1 MATATGVSRAARSK
15 SLRPPFRAD
24 HVGSLLRPPE
34 LKQAREAFKQGQLS
48 RAALAEFEDR
58 SIRQAVALQEGA
70 GLQSVTDGEFR
81 RAFWH
86 VDFLTGFEGITAT
99 QGQYAL
105 KFHGEGGA
113 QSETRSMMLV
123 SGKVKRTKPVMVP
136 HFEFLKKSTSRTAK
150 LCIPAPTYLHM
161 RGGRRVVNAEAYP
174 DVEEFWSDIT
184 RAYREEIADLAK
196 AGLEYLQIDD
206 VSFACLCDEG
216 IRAQVKRDGEDP
228 VKLPLKYSKV
238 ISDILADRPASLA
251 VTMHTCRGNHASMW
265 MAEGGYDAVAEAVFQ
280 TAVDGFFLEYD
291 SARAGGFEPLR
302 FVPRGK
308 KVVLGL
314 ISTKT
319 PVLESRDA
327 LKRRIDEAANY
338 VPLENLCLS
347 PQCGFA
353 SSEVGN
359 RLTEDD
365 QKRKLELA
373 VQVARDVWG

>member
-1 MATATGVSRAARSK
+1 M
-15 SLRPPFRAD
+15 RPPFRAD
-24 HVGSLLRPPE
+24 HVGSLLRPRE
-34 LKQAREAFKQGQLS
+34 LKDAREKRKQGQIS
-48 RAALAEFEDR
+48 ASALKEIEDR
-58 SIRQAVALQEGA
+58 CIRQAVALQEGA
-70 GLQSVTDGEFR
+70 GLDSITDGEFR

-86 VDFLTGFEGITAT
+86 VDFLTGFEGIVAT

-113 QSETRSMMLV
+113 QSETRSMMV
-123 SGKVKRTKPVMVP
+123 VNGKVKRSRPIMVE
-136 HFEFLKKSTSRTAK
+136 HFKFLKHSTRKTAK

-161 RGGRRVVNAEAYP
+161 RGGRRVVNEKAYP

-184 RAYREEIADLAK
+184 RAYREEIAELAA
-196 AGLEYLQIDD
+196 AGCSYLQIDD
-206 VSFACLCDEG
+206 VSFACLCDEE
-216 IRAQVKRDGEDP
+216 IRGQVKRDGEDP
-228 VKLPLKYSKV
+228 TKLPMKYASV
-238 ISDILADRPASLA
+238 ISALLKDRPKTMA

-280 TAVDGFFLEYD
+280 TEVDGFFLEYD
-291 SARAGGFEPLR
+291 TARAGGFAPLR
-302 FVPRGK
+302 FVPKGK

-319 PVLESRDA
+319 PVLEKKEV
-327 LKRRIDEAANY
+327 LKQRIEEAAKY

-359 RLTEDD
+359 QLTEDD
-365 QKRKLELA
+365 QKRKLALA
-373 VQVARDVWG
+373 VEVAQEVWS

>member
-1 MATATGVSRAARSK
+1 MKA
-15 SLRPPFRAD
+15 PFRAD

-34 LKQAREAFKQGQLS
+34 LKQAREAFRQGQLS
-48 RAALAEFEDR
+48 RPALTEVEDR
-58 SIRQAVALQEGA
+58 SIRKAVALQEAA
-70 GLQSVTDGEFR
+70 GLQAVTDGEFR

-86 VDFLTGFEGITAT
+86 VDFLTGFDGIVAT

-113 QSETRSMMLV
+113 QSETKSMMV
-123 SGKVKRTKPVMVP
+123 VNAKVRRTQPVMVD
-136 HFEFLKKSTSRTAK
+136 HFKFLKGATGKTAK

-161 RGGRRVVNAEAYP
+161 RGGRRVVNAQAYP

-184 RAYREEIADLAK
+184 RAYREEIADLAS

-228 VKLPLKYSKV
+228 ATLPAKYASV
-238 ISDILADRPASLA
+238 ISDLLKDRSRNMA

-280 TAVDGFFLEYD
+280 TEVDGFFLEYD

-302 FVPRGK
+302 FVPKGK

-319 PVLESRDA
+319 PALESSDA
-327 LKRRIDEAANY
+327 LKRRIDEASRH

-359 RLTEDD
+359 QLTEND
-365 QKRKLELA
+365 QRRKLALVAE
-373 VQVARDVWG
+373 VAREVWG

>member
-1 MATATGVSRAARSK
+1 MRTA
-15 SLRPPFRAD
+15 PFRAD

-34 LKQAREAFKQGQLS
+34 LKEAREAFKAGRMVREQLT
-48 RAALAEFEDR
+48 AIEND
-58 SIRQAVALQEGA
+58 SIRKAIALQEAA

-86 VDFLTGFEGITAT
+86 VDFLTGFDGIVAT

-113 QSETRSMMLV
+113 ESETRSMMMVNGRVRRSRPIAV
-123 SGKVKRTKPVMVP
+123 SAFR
-136 HFEFLKKSTSRTAK
+136 FLKENTSRVAK

-161 RGGRRVVNAEAYP
+161 RGGRRVVDEKVYP
-174 DVEEFWSDIT
+174 DVEEFWRDIT
-184 RAYREEIADLAK
+184 LAYRQEIAELAG

-206 VSFACLCDEG
+206 VSFACLCDES
-216 IRAQVKRDGEDP
+216 IRAQVRRDGENP
-228 VKLPLKYSKV
+228 ARLPAKYVAVINDLLK
-238 ISDILADRPASLA
+238 DRTQNLA

-280 TAVDGFFLEYD
+280 TEVDGFFLEYD

-302 FVPRGK
+302 FVPKGK

-314 ISTKT
+314 VSTKR
-319 PVLESRDA
+319 PQLEDKAA
-327 LKRRIDEAANY
+327 LKRRVEEASRY

-359 RLTEDD
+359 KLTMDD
-365 QKRKLELA
+365 QKRKLHLVVET
-373 VQVARDVWG
+373 AREIWG

>member
-1 MATATGVSRAARSK
+1 MAT
-15 SLRPPFRAD
+15 PPFRAD

-34 LKQAREAFKQGQLS
+34 LKQAREAFKAGRLS
-48 RAALAEFEDR
+48 REKLAEVEDA
-58 SIRQAVALQEGA
+58 SIKKAIALQEAA

-86 VDFLTGFEGITAT
+86 VDFLTGFDGIAAT

-113 QSETRSMMLV
+113 ESETRSMMV
-123 SGKVKRTKPVMVP
+123 VDGKVRRSRPIAVQS
-136 HFEFLKKSTSRTAK
+136 FEFLKNNTERTAK

-161 RGGRRVVNAEAYP
+161 RGGRKVVNEKAYP
-174 DVEEFWSDIT
+174 DVEEFWRDIAL
-184 RAYREEIADLAK
+184 AYRQEIAELAR

-216 IRAQVKRDGEDP
+216 IRAQVRRDGEDP
-228 VKLPLKYSKV
+228 AGLPARYVQV
-238 ISDILADRPASLA
+238 INSLIGGRPRSLS
-251 VTMHTCRGNHASMW
+251 VTLHTCRGNHASMW

-280 TAVDGFFLEYD
+280 TQVDGFFLEYD
-291 SARAGGFEPLR
+291 TARAGGFEPLR
-302 FVPRGK
+302 FVPKGK

-314 ISTKT
+314 VSTKT
-319 PVLESRDA
+319 PVLESRDL
-327 LKRRIDEAANY
+327 LKRRVAAAARH
-338 VPLENLCLS
+338 VPPENLCLS

-359 RLTEDD
+359 QLTVDD
-365 QKRKLELA
+365 QKRKLEL
-373 VQVARDVWG
+373 VVETAREIWG

>member
-1 MATATGVSRAARSK
+1 MATA
-15 SLRPPFRAD
+15 PFRAD

-34 LKQAREAFKQGQLS
+34 LKEAREAFKAGRIGREKLT
-48 RAALAEFEDR
+48 AIEND
-58 SIRQAVALQEGA
+58 SIKKAIALQEAA

-86 VDFLTGFEGITAT
+86 VDFLTGFDGIVAT

-113 QSETRSMMLV
+113 ESETRSMMVV
-123 SGKVKRTKPVMVP
+123 SGKVRRSRPVAVDG
-136 HFEFLKKSTSRTAK
+136 FRFLKESTSRVAK

-161 RGGRRVVNAEAYP
+161 RGGRKVVNEKAYP
-174 DVEEFWSDIT
+174 DVEEFWRDIAA
-184 RAYREEIADLAK
+184 AYRQEIADLAR
-196 AGLEYLQIDD
+196 AGLRYLQLDD
-206 VSFACLCDEG
+206 VSFACLCDES
-216 IRAQVKRDGEDP
+216 IRAQVRRDGEDP
-228 VKLPLKYSKV
+228 AKLPAEYVSVINGLLKN
-238 ISDILADRPASLA
+238 RPESLR
-251 VTMHTCRGNHASMW
+251 VTLHTCRGNHASMW

-302 FVPRGK
+302 FVPKGK

-314 ISTKT
+314 VSTKK
-319 PVLESRDA
+319 PQLEDKA
-327 LKRRIDEAANY
+327 TLKRRVEEASRY

-359 RLTEDD
+359 KLTADD
-365 QKRKLELA
+365 QRRKLEL
-373 VQVARDVWG
+373 VVETAREIWG

>member
-1 MATATGVSRAARSK
+1 MK
-15 SLRPPFRAD
+15 PPFRAD
-24 HVGSLLRPPE
+24 HVGSLLRPAE
-34 LKQAREAFKQGQLS
+34 LKQARAAKLAKDQL
-48 RAALAEFEDR
+48 REIEDR
-58 SIRQAVALQEGA
+58 CIRDAVALQEAA

-86 VDFLTGFEGITAT
+86 VDFLTGFEGIEAT

-113 QSETRSMMLV
+113 ESETRSMMV
-123 SGKVKRTKPVMVP
+123 VNSKVKRTRPVMLD
-136 HFEFLKKSTSRTAK
+136 HFRFLKSHTRKTAK

-161 RGGRRVVNAEAYP
+161 RGGRRVVNEKAYP

-184 RAYREEIADLAK
+184 LAYRQEIADLAA

-206 VSFACLCDEG
+206 VSFATLCDEN
-216 IRAQVKRDGEDP
+216 IRAQVRRDGEDP
-228 VKLPLKYSKV
+228 DTLPFLYAKI
-238 ISDILADRPASLA
+238 ISSIVAQRPGSMG

-265 MAEGGYDAVAEAVFQ
+265 MAEGGYDKVAEAIFQ
-280 TAVDGFFLEYD
+280 TEVDGFFLEYD
-291 SARAGGFEPLR
+291 TARAGGFEPLR

-319 PVLESRDA
+319 PVLEKKDL
-327 LKRRIDEAANY
+327 LKRRIGEAAKY

-359 RLTEDD
+359 KLTEDD
-365 QKRKLELA
+365 QKRKLALA
-373 VQVARDVWG
+373 VEVAREVWG

>member
-1 MATATGVSRAARSK
+1 VK
-15 SLRPPFRAD
+15 PPFRAD
-24 HVGSLLRPPE
+24 HVGSLLRPPG
-34 LKQAREAFKQGQLS
+34 LKQAREEFKGGKISRDQL
-48 RAALAEFEDR
+48 REVEDR
-58 SIRQAVALQEGA
+58 EIRAAVALQEAA
-70 GLQSVTDGEFR
+70 GLESVTDGEFR

-86 VDFLTGFEGITAT
+86 VDFLTAFEGIVAT

-113 QSETRSMMLV
+113 ESETRSMMV
-123 SGKVKRTKPVMVP
+123 VRSRVKRTRPIMVD
-136 HFEFLKKSTSRTAK
+136 HFRFLKNSTKKTAK

-161 RGGRRVVNAEAYP
+161 RGGRRVVNESAYP
-174 DVEEFWSDIT
+174 DVEEFWSDMT
-184 RAYREEIADLAK
+184 KAYRQEISELAA
-196 AGLEYLQIDD
+196 AGLTYLQIDD
-206 VSFACLCDEG
+206 VSFACLCDQG

-228 VKLPLKYSKV
+228 AKLPRKYVEV
-238 ISDILADRPASLA
+238 INGLIAQRPPSLG

-280 TAVDGFFLEYD
+280 TEVDGFFLEYD

-319 PVLESRDA
+319 PVLEKKDV
-327 LKRRIDEAANY
+327 LKRRIEAAAKY

-353 SSEVGN
+353 SSEAGN

-365 QKRKLELA
+365 QKRKLGL
-373 VQVARDVWG
+373 VAETAREIWG

>member
-1 MATATGVSRAARSK
+1 M
-15 SLRPPFRAD
+15 RPPFRAD

-34 LKQAREAFKQGQLS
+34 LKQARTDFKNGKISGEKLK
-48 RAALAEFEDR
+48 AAEDQA
-58 SIRQAVALQEGA
+58 IRKAVALQEAA

-86 VDFLTGFEGITAT
+86 VDFLTGFDGIVAT

-113 QSETRSMMLV
+113 ESETKSMMV
-123 SGKVKRTKPVMVP
+123 VNGKVRRTKPVMVE
-136 HFEFLKKSTSRTAK
+136 HFRFLKSSTKRTAK

-174 DVEEFWSDIT
+174 DVEEFWNDIT
-184 RAYREEIADLAK
+184 LAYRQEIAELAA

-216 IRAQVKRDGEDP
+216 IRGQVRRDGEDP
-228 VKLPLKYSKV
+228 AKLPAKYASVITDLLK
-238 ISDILADRPASLA
+238 DRPKTMA

-265 MAEGGYDAVAEAVFQ
+265 MAEGGYDAVAEAVFE

-291 SARAGGFEPLR
+291 SARAGGFAPLR
-302 FVPRGK
+302 FVPKGK

-319 PVLESRDA
+319 PRLEDKNE
-327 LKRRIDEAANY
+327 LKKKIEQAAKY

-359 RLTEDD
+359 QLTEDD

-373 VQVARDVWG
+373 VQVAAEVWR

>member
-1 MATATGVSRAARSK
+1 MAK
-15 SLRPPFRAD
+15 PPFRAD

-34 LKQAREAFKQGQLS
+34 LKAARENFKNKKITREQL
-48 RAALAEFEDR
+48 REIEDR
-58 SIRQAVALQEGA
+58 AIRHAVAMQEAA
-70 GLQSVTDGEFR
+70 GLQSITDGEYR

-86 VDFLTGFEGITAT
+86 VDFLTGFEGIVAT

-113 QSETRSMMLV
+113 ESETRSMMV
-123 SGKVKRTKPVMVP
+123 VNAKVRRTKPVAVDD
-136 HFEFLKKSTSRTAK
+136 FSFLKKTTKRTAK

-161 RGGRRVVNAEAYP
+161 RGGRRVVNEKAYP
-174 DVEEFWSDIT
+174 DVEEFWRDIT
-184 RAYREEIADLAK
+184 AAYREEIADLVK

-206 VSFACLCDEG
+206 VSFACLCDEN
-216 IRAQVKRDGEDP
+216 IRAQVRRDGEDP
-228 VKLPLKYSKV
+228 AALPRQY
-238 ISDILADRPASLA
+238 SDIISRILAGRPASLG

-280 TAVDGFFLEYD
+280 TDVDGFFLEYD
-291 SARAGGFEPLR
+291 TERAGGFEPLR
-302 FVPRGK
+302 FLPKGK

-314 ISTKT
+314 VSTKT
-319 PVLESRDA
+319 PRLEDKDR
-327 LKRRIDEAANY
+327 LKRRVDEASKY

-359 RLTEDD
+359 KLTEDD
-365 QKRKLELA
+365 QKRKLEL
-373 VQVARDVWG
+373 VAETAREIWG

>member
-1 MATATGVSRAARSK
+1 MAT
-15 SLRPPFRAD
+15 PPFRAD

-34 LKQAREAFKQGQLS
+34 LRQAREAFKAGSIS
-48 RAALAEFEDR
+48 REKLAEVEDA
-58 SIRQAVALQEGA
+58 SIKKAIALQEAA

-86 VDFLTGFEGITAT
+86 VDFLTGFDGIAAT

-113 QSETRSMMLV
+113 ESETRSMMV
-123 SGKVKRTKPVMVP
+123 VNGKVRRSRPIAVQS
-136 HFEFLKKSTSRTAK
+136 FGFLKNNTKRTAK

-161 RGGRRVVNAEAYP
+161 RGGRKVVNEKAYP
-174 DVEEFWSDIT
+174 DVEEFWRDIAL
-184 RAYREEIADLAK
+184 AYRQEIAELAK

-216 IRAQVKRDGEDP
+216 IRAQVRRDGEDP
-228 VKLPLKYSKV
+228 AGLPARYVQV
-238 ISDILADRPASLA
+238 INSIIGERPRSLS
-251 VTMHTCRGNHASMW
+251 VTLHTCRGNHASMW

-280 TAVDGFFLEYD
+280 TQVDGFFLEYD
-291 SARAGGFEPLR
+291 TARAGGFEPLR
-302 FVPRGK
+302 FVPKGK

-314 ISTKT
+314 VSTKT
-319 PVLESRDA
+319 PVLESRDL
-327 LKRRIDEAANY
+327 LKKRVAAAARH
-338 VPLENLCLS
+338 VPLEDLCLS

-359 RLTEDD
+359 QLTVDD
-365 QKRKLELA
+365 QKRKLEL
-373 VQVARDVWG
+373 VVETAREIWS